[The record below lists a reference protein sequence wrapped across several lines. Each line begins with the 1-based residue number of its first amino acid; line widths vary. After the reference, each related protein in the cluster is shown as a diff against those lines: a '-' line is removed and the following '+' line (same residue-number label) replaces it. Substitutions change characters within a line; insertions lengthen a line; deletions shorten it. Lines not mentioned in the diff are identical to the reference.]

1 MPEDVIVVPHPEFGR
16 LQHTIAIATERFRH
30 AAEEK
35 QGLLSLFASLQA
47 ITEEDRKDLA
57 DQIEVEEAA
66 YDAIKELHEKILG
79 LLREKPLA
87 KAATNH
93 P

>member
-1 MPEDVIVVPHPEFGR
+1 MPEDLIVVPDPEFGR
-16 LQHTIAIATERFRH
+16 LRHAIAIATERFKQ
-30 AAEEK
+30 ATEEK
-35 QGLLSLFASLQA
+35 QGLLSLFASLQT

-57 DQIEVEEAA
+57 DQIEVEEAG

-79 LLREKPLA
+79 LLREKPQA